1 MAHVPR
7 DHAHHP
13 QSTGNGVRENS
24 ERLRE
29 SILGRMEI
37 VSEKSPFS
45 LVVLR
50 YYAVLTSC

>member
-7 DHAHHP
+7 ARAHHP
-13 QSTGNGVRENS
+13 QSTGNGVRKNS

-29 SILGRMEI
+29 LILGRMEI

-50 YYAVLTSC
+50 YYGIL

>member
-1 MAHVPR
+1 MAHAPR
-7 DHAHHP
+7 DHAYHP

-50 YYAVLTSC
+50 YYGIL